1 VQVLDQLG
9 QLVRLRSDGCA
20 ISYFESVDYMVYRK
34 TIGRPNCQR
43 RRHKMA
49 GKTEARSRRPPS
61 RRVRRGLSGHLYQEE
76 DDEDEI
82 ESIALEPI
90 QNRTEQERIF
100 SEDQELGSWQ
110 PATEAMAV
118 SSLETAAQERATT
131 VPERQPIDKLPA
143 PSQDLLSPN
152 NLAQSLILVQVLS
165 EPPVQAN
172 WAVTEGCFYTMSAAV
187 PVEVG
192 FRAHSCSLE
201 PELIMFGQ

>member
-1 VQVLDQLG
+1 VPSLILN
-9 QLVRLRSDGCA
+9 LL
-20 ISYFESVDYMVYRK
+20 IIWF
-34 TIGRPNCQR
+34 IGRLLGGQTAQR

-152 NLAQSLILVQVLS
+152 NLVQSLILVQVLS
-165 EPPVQAN
+165 EPRCRRTGQSLR
-172 WAVTEGCFYTMSAAV
+172 AVSTQCPQLF
-187 PVEVG
+187 
-192 FRAHSCSLE
+192 L
-201 PELIMFGQ
+201 